1 MQFNIHPINLVRSLS
16 LALEL
21 STGGLSRHHW
31 RTAMISDRLAVHVG
45 VDDWDRQKLVFAA
58 LLHDIGAASNW
69 TEKML
74 NSGLHYHA
82 QEGYELLKNSPQ
94 LGILAEPI
102 LHHHDYWDGSS
113 PSGLAGEQIPISSRI
128 IHIADRMEVML
139 RDDSYIF
146 EHEDE
151 ILAAI
156 RAGSGS
162 MFDPALVRAMHEI
175 ARRESF
181 WLDLINPRYYENF
194 FREMNAHWRMQFSM
208 DDVINIAE
216 IFATIIDR
224 TSSFTAAH
232 SWRVASI
239 AAFLAKTKGYSSD
252 EIKMMRIA
260 GLFHDLGKLAVPN
273 YLLEKPGKLTEKEFG
288 IIKQHTY
295 YTYRILE
302 QIDGFGTIAEW
313 AAYHHETLDGSGYPF
328 KIEEAGLRLGSRIV
342 ATADVFTAL
351 TEERPYRKSL
361 SFQEVQKIMVGMVN
375 NRKLDKNIVA
385 ELFINYDELFN
396 EIRGLPAKIR
406 ESKFQG

>member
-1 MQFNIHPINLVRSLS
+1 MQFIIHPINLVRALS

-31 RTAMISDRLAVHVG
+31 RTAMISDRLAMHVG
-45 VDDWDRQKLVFAA
+45 IDDWERQKLVFAA

-74 NSGLHYHA
+74 NAGMHYHA
-82 QEGYELLKNSPQ
+82 QEGYDLLKNSPQ

-102 LHHHDYWDGSS
+102 LHHHDFWDGSS
-113 PSGLAGEQIPISSRI
+113 PSGLAGEKIPIASRI

-139 RDDSYIF
+139 KDDSYIF
-146 EHEDE
+146 EHEAE

-156 RAGSGS
+156 RAGSGT
-162 MFDPALVRAMHEI
+162 MFDPNLVRAIHEV

-181 WLDLINPRYYENF
+181 WLDLINPHYYENF
-194 FREMNAHWRMQFSM
+194 FREVNTHWQMRFSM
-208 DDVINIAE
+208 DDVISIAE

-232 SWRVASI
+232 SWRVAAVSS
-239 AAFLAKTKGYSSD
+239 FLAKTKGYSSD
-252 EIKMMRIA
+252 EVKMMRIA

-288 IIKQHTY
+288 TIKQHTY

-302 QIDGFGTIAEW
+302 HIDGFGTIAEW

-328 KIEEAGLRLGSRIV
+328 KIKEPELRLGSRIV

-351 TEERPYRKSL
+351 TENRPYRLSL
-361 SFQEVQKIMVGMVN
+361 SYHEVQKIMLGMVN

-385 ELFINYDELFN
+385 ELFTNYDQLYN
-396 EIRGLPAKIR
+396 EIRDLPTKNLAANT
-406 ESKFQG
+406 